1 MHSDQPENLSLK
13 RPPTQPPI
21 VTQLADRLPANG
33 MAQPQKARGDLP
45 GSLSAIGASTTRY
58 RAGQHR
64 VYGETAVWAL
74 Q

>member
-1 MHSDQPENLSLK
+1 MAFRSAGEPIAEGTTNSA
-13 RPPTQPPI
+13 PI
-21 VTQLADRLPANG
+21 VTPLADRFARKCYSTG
-33 MAQPQKARGDLP
+33 QKARGDLP
-45 GSLSAIGASTTRY
+45 GSPSAIGVFTTRY